1 MSINN
6 MEKNIK
12 VDIRETI
19 FEKIESLQ
27 RGPKTIKKFF
37 PFTIEDLIED
47 YEGCIEVIEDYIDTH
62 KDKIMDFEFESWI
75 DEVSM
80 TPVLMMKIYLVPTIA
95 SHLSNVVYLNN
106 LLPSSVESDIIREEI
121 TNIISEYREGFNGEK
136 TRSDLANK
144 LRLKL
149 MIDDILDKT
158 SDEDRDNQ
166 EFTFVVVKEGKELEL
181 NEYLDQ
187 IAAQK
192 RFE

>member
-149 MIDDILDKT
+149 MVDDILDKT

>member
-1 MSINN
+1 MT
-6 MEKNIK
+6 KNIK
-12 VDIRETI
+12 TDIRSLE
-19 FEKIESLQ
+19 FERLGELQ
-27 RGPKTIKKFF
+27 KGPQTLKKFF
-37 PFTIEDLIED
+37 VFSMDDLYKD
-47 YEGCIEVIEDYIDTH
+47 HEGCIQVIEDYIEQH
-62 KDKIMDFEFESWI
+62 KDKILDFEFDSWI

-149 MIDDILDKT
+149 MVDDILDKT